1 MKQLLMRRDLH
12 GFDRTALPEGYTTFV
27 FHRGGDER
35 MSEEEYR
42 AGWFNVAPEWTNE
55 QFESFYSDERIP
67 VDGFFL
73 VKNENGEIVAHSN
86 VQLNEHREG
95 TATVHF
101 VEVKGSCRG
110 KRLGYVATE
119 QVLNYVEKHN
129 IPVLYLTT
137 DEFRIPAIKTYLKLG
152 FIPVMWD
159 VDMRDRWFP
168 ILKELGYEKAEIY
181 DEDENKV
188 EVDL

>member
-1 MKQLLMRRDLH
+1 M
-12 GFDRTALPEGYTTFV
+12 
-27 FHRGGDER
+27 
-35 MSEEEYR
+35 
-42 AGWFNVAPEWTNE
+42 
-55 QFESFYSDERIP
+55 
-67 VDGFFL
+67 
-73 VKNENGEIVAHSN
+73 
-86 VQLNEHREG
+86 
-95 TATVHF
+95 HF

-110 KRLGYVATE
+110 KRLGYVETE

-129 IPVLYLTT
+129 IPELYLTT

-188 EVDL
+188 EVNL